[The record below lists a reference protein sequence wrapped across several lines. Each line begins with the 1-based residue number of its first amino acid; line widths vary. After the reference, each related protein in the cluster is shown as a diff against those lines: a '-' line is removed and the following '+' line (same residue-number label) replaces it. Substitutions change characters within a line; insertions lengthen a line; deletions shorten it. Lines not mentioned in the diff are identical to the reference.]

1 MEYSLK
7 EIFDLSILKQS
18 CDSFTE
24 FTGLGTAI
32 VDLKGNMV
40 VAAKGQPICSN
51 FHRVHP
57 ETAQNCLES
66 DTILS
71 ASADNGS
78 RYNIYRCKNGLVD
91 VAIPIYLE
99 RKHIATFFTGQFF
112 IEDPDQEMFKEQA
125 HKYQFDEVIYLDSLK
140 KVKVLKEED
149 VRRYAD
155 YLVNLTELFAQ
166 MGLNKVKAIKK
177 SMEYADHLSEIVKDK
192 TRKLEQA
199 NIALARVNGELANA
213 NKELEHLSLKDTLT
227 GLNNRRA
234 FNQYFEREWEL
245 ARRNGT
251 LISMLM
257 IDVDDFKLFNDTYGH
272 VAGDNCLIDI
282 ATVVQDSV
290 NRPTDFVVRY
300 GGEELACILPNT
312 DIHGAKNIA
321 QLIQQNIADLA
332 IEHKASAVSE
342 NVTVSIGIASTIPV
356 DGVTSIHLTKAS
368 DECLYEAK
376 ERGKNQIVVHS
387 GSSNK

>member
-7 EIFDLSILKQS
+7 EIFDLSILTSS
-18 CDSFTE
+18 CQSFTD
-24 FTGLGTAI
+24 FSGLGTAI
-32 VDLKGNMV
+32 LDLKGNV
-40 VAAKGQPICSN
+40 LVATGWQPICTQ

-57 ETAQNCLES
+57 ETSKNCLES

-78 RYNIYRCKNGLVD
+78 RYNIYRCKNGLID
-91 VAIPIYLE
+91 VAIPIYLN
-99 RKHIATFFTGQFF
+99 KQHIATFFTGQFF
-112 IEDPDQEMFKEQA
+112 LEAPNQEEFKAQA
-125 HKYQFDEVIYLDSLK
+125 HKYKFDETIYMESLN
-140 KVKVLKEED
+140 KVKVFNEEE
-149 VRRYAD
+149 VKRHVE
-155 YLVNLTELFAQ
+155 YLVTLTELFAQ
-166 MGLNKVKAIKK
+166 MGLNKINAIKK

-199 NIALARVNGELANA
+199 NIALARVNGELASA

-227 GLNNRRA
+227 GLYNRRA
-234 FNQYFEREWEL
+234 FNQYFEREWDL

-332 IEHKASAVSE
+332 IEHKASTVSE

-387 GSSNK
+387 GSSSN